1 MQLFNQKVINKSL
14 LVVSFMFLSL
24 SSCAAVK
31 DPLGLYKITQIRVD
45 AEAIFRRQN
54 SIVSEVM
61 ILTMDEESS
70 VLSDAEQEMLDAC
83 VELNAYAIRIRD
95 KLGEDLRAQQR
106 VLNSL
111 DECNVATR
119 KLEELVRT
127 GEY

>member
-1 MQLFNQKVINKSL
+1 MQLFNQKAINKSL
-14 LVVSFMFLSL
+14 LVVSYILL
-24 SSCAAVK
+24 SSCTTVK

-45 AEAIFRRQN
+45 AEEIFRRQN

-70 VLSDAEQEMLDAC
+70 VLSDTEQEMLDAC

-95 KLGEDLRAQQR
+95 KLGEDLIAQQR

-111 DECNVATR
+111 DKCDAATR
-119 KLEELVRT
+119 KLEELVRS

>member
-14 LVVSFMFLSL
+14 LVVSFMFL

-95 KLGEDLRAQQR
+95 KLGEDLRVQQR

>member
-1 MQLFNQKVINKSL
+1 
-14 LVVSFMFLSL
+14 
-24 SSCAAVK
+24 
-31 DPLGLYKITQIRVD
+31 
-45 AEAIFRRQN
+45 
-54 SIVSEVM
+54 M
-61 ILTMDEESS
+61 ILTIDEESS